1 MKIKSLFVA
10 VALMAGVVAA
20 PAQSADELPTY
31 PKLESFTVSPNDID
45 LSVGNATVTF
55 TLVVSHPIG
64 IKSEKTTVRLTNNS
78 GFGYDLI
85 IPRTDSP
92 IDLTRKQVTFQG
104 QFKLPQG
111 MPNGVYAFTADPVS
125 GFISLSNRNTLTGNP
140 FTPAK
145 VRTLVGAESALL
157 VRLNGKLD
165 FDFQTFV
172 GPTYYSTTFASDSS
186 PRTLGAETPIWK
198 VGETFIPANYFEM
211 RAKDVSLGLKSTTPL
226 VCKSDGKNLSLISEG
241 RCIFTVFTL
250 ATNDFKSKELTLAAT
265 IDSARNK
272 AEILPEVIPN
282 QTATDLPKSIS
293 KGVVYSTTGQP
304 VIPISLTPG
313 ICTVYINSL
322 YLLSGGTCKISYQ
335 SEADSMNQASNV
347 YIQSFEIVRS
357 AQTID
362 FVLPAAVD
370 LSSKSVA
377 LNSTASSSGEVA
389 FAATPADVC
398 AISGSTLNL
407 LKPGACLVTAS
418 QSGTSTL
425 APVSKTLTVTIAGAL
440 PVVKKTISCVK
451 GKKTIKKTAISP
463 KCPAGYKLKK

>member
-10 VALMAGVVAA
+10 GLLMAGIVVAPSQA
-20 PAQSADELPTY
+20 ADELPTH
-31 PKLESFTVSPNDID
+31 PKLDSFAVSPNDID

-55 TLVVSHPIG
+55 TLVVSHPVG
-64 IKSEKTTVRLTNNS
+64 IKNEKTTVRLTNNS
-78 GFGYDLI
+78 GFGYELI

-111 MPNGVYAFTADPVS
+111 MPNGVYTFSADAVS
-125 GFISLSNRNTLTGNP
+125 GFVSSSNRNTLTGNP

-172 GPTYYSTTFASDSS
+172 GPTFFSTTFASDSS

-198 VGETFIPANYFEM
+198 VGETFNAANYFEM
-211 RAKDVSLGLKSTTPL
+211 RTKDVSLGLKSTTPL
-226 VCKSDGKNLSLISEG
+226 VCKSDGTTLSLITEG
-241 RCIFTVFTL
+241 RCIFTVFTP
-250 ATNDFKSKELTLAAT
+250 ATNDFKSKELTLATT

-293 KGVVYSTTGQP
+293 KSVVYSTTGQL
-304 VIPISLTPG
+304 VIPVSLTPG
-313 ICTVYINSL
+313 ICTVYTSSI
-322 YLLSGGTCKISYQ
+322 YLLSGGTCRISYQ
-335 SEADSMNQASNV
+335 SEADAMNQASNV

-357 AQTID
+357 AQTLD
-362 FVLPAAVD
+362 FVLPTAVD
-370 LSSKSVA
+370 LSSKSIA
-377 LNSTASSSGEVA
+377 LNSTASSSGA
-389 FAATPADVC
+389 IGFTAAPTDVC
-398 AISGSTLNL
+398 TVSGSMLNL
-407 LKPGACLVTAS
+407 LKPGACSVTAS
-418 QSGTSTL
+418 QVGTSTI
-425 APVSKTLTVTIAGAL
+425 APVSKTLTLTIAGAL
-440 PVVKKTISCVK
+440 PVIKKTITCTKGSKSVK
-451 GKKTIKKTAISP
+451 RTGTAP
-463 KCPAGYKLKK
+463 KCPKGYKLKK

>member
-1 MKIKSLFVA
+1 
-10 VALMAGVVAA
+10 
-20 PAQSADELPTY
+20 
-31 PKLESFTVSPNDID
+31 
-45 LSVGNATVTF
+45 
-55 TLVVSHPIG
+55 
-64 IKSEKTTVRLTNNS
+64 
-78 GFGYDLI
+78 
-85 IPRTDSP
+85 
-92 IDLTRKQVTFQG
+92 
-104 QFKLPQG
+104 
-111 MPNGVYAFTADPVS
+111 
-125 GFISLSNRNTLTGNP
+125 
-140 FTPAK
+140 
-145 VRTLVGAESALL
+145 
-157 VRLNGKLD
+157 
-165 FDFQTFV
+165 
-172 GPTYYSTTFASDSS
+172 
-186 PRTLGAETPIWK
+186 
-198 VGETFIPANYFEM
+198 
-211 RAKDVSLGLKSTTPL
+211 
-226 VCKSDGKNLSLISEG
+226 
-241 RCIFTVFTL
+241 
-250 ATNDFKSKELTLAAT
+250 
-265 IDSARNK
+265 
-272 AEILPEVIPN
+272 
-282 QTATDLPKSIS
+282 
-293 KGVVYSTTGQP
+293 
-304 VIPISLTPG
+304 
-313 ICTVYINSL
+313 VYINSL